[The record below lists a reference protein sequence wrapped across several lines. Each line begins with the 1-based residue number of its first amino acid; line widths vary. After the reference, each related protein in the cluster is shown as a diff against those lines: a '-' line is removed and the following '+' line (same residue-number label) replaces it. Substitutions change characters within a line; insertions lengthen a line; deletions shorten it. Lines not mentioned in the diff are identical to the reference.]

1 MTHPHEATTPI
12 AIDPWT
18 EAFER
23 ADQFAEKLKE
33 IATDHGA
40 DAVDL
45 TIEVVRFGGIA
56 TIGAGIMLL
65 LMALLGAGL
74 FWWGFTWYS
83 KSTTAPNSH
92 GSTDKYEFFGVAF
105 QIFGGGGFAGF
116 FIATTVHLVDIWAWI
131 AIFAPKIALAKKLI
145 DSVL

>member
-1 MTHPHEATTPI
+1 MTHPHETAAHTV
-12 AIDPWT
+12 DPWA
-18 EAFER
+18 EAFSR

-45 TIEVVRFGGIA
+45 TIEVVRFEGIA
-56 TIGAGIMLL
+56 IIGTGS
-65 LMALLGAGL
+65 LLGMLVLAFLGL
-74 FWWGFTWYS
+74 FWWGFTWYG
-83 KSTTAPNSH
+83 KSTTASNSH
-92 GSTDKYEFFGVAF
+92 GNTDKYEFFGTAF
-105 QIFGGGGFAGF
+105 QIVGGCGASGFAIGAV
-116 FIATTVHLVDIWAWI
+116 IHLVDVWAWI